1 MKNLVTYSL
10 KQYFKNIYINPCR
23 LIFRKINGLLKS
35 LNHKC
40 LHKGERKC
48 MSTCVLDKPAVGKGI
63 FFFFVFCCISTY
75 ITSLK
80 RIFIYCDT
88 TKIIIAIKEKVTHV

>member
-23 LIFRKINGLLKS
+23 LIFRKINGLLQN

-63 FFFFVFCCISTY
+63 FFFCILLYQY
-75 ITSLK
+75 IYNFFEENIHIL
-80 RIFIYCDT
+80 
-88 TKIIIAIKEKVTHV
+88 